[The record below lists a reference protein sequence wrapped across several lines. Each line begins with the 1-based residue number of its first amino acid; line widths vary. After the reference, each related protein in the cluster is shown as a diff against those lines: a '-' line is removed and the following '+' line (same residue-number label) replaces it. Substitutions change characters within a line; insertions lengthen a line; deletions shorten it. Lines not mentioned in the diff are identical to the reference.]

1 MSPLTT
7 NEYTVKNCFDFPEE
21 VFNYDHN
28 LYKAS
33 LNGKSLFTNI
43 PLK

>member
-1 MSPLTT
+1 MNILWKIVSIF
-7 NEYTVKNCFDFPEE
+7 VEE

-28 LYKAS
+28 LYKAG